1 MILAIFEVAKAPL
14 NSTYALRELEVPLCG
29 HRMLLLGI
37 YVSYQSGAACALLL
51 SITQYAYA
59 GHTSSDQF
67 TGVEGFGDVIVC
79 SS

>member
-29 HRMLLLGI
+29 HRMLLPGI
-37 YVSYQSGAACALLL
+37 YVSYQSEAACVLMFSLA
-51 SITQYAYA
+51 QYV

-67 TGVEGFGDVIVC
+67 TGIEGLSDIVVR